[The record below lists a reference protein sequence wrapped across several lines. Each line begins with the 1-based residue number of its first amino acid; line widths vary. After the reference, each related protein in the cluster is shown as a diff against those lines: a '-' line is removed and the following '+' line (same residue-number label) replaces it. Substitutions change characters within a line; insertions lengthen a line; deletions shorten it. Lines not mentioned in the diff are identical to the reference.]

1 MDFSFSEEQIALR
14 DLARGILEQEVSAER
29 LRQIQ
34 ADPDWFDRELW
45 STLAQAGLLGLMVP
59 EELGGTGFGLQEVC
73 VLLHEIGRA
82 VAPVPVFPTLA
93 LA

>member
-34 ADPDWFDRELW
+34 ADPDWFDHELW
-45 STLAQAGLLGLMVP
+45 STLA
-59 EELGGTGFGLQEVC
+59 
-73 VLLHEIGRA
+73 
-82 VAPVPVFPTLA
+82 
-93 LA
+93 